1 MRAFRPIVFST
12 FAVAA
17 ATLLFWLAIHQIS
30 GVWLGLALR
39 PELREA
45 LEQHR
50 RDQLA
55 LRRIDPANSTEYR
68 RRFDN
73 AQHLLSRIEILRRG
87 EERMVRRFETILVL
101 VFALVSAAAAF
112 VILLRQR
119 RAELYERRTFAERI
133 AALQE
138 TARRQAHEIKG
149 PLTAARLELER
160 SGDLVRASATS
171 SEIAAAHQ
179 SVAEELERL
188 AKFTRGFASLGGL
201 GKPVLR
207 NESLRAMLDEF
218 CTTFAGAWPGMTLA
232 VEGRDRSAAVD
243 RDMLRQVLVNLCSNS
258 AAAGAKSMTFTID
271 SGSSIEVRA
280 RDDGRGVP
288 SALSERIFDPYVT
301 TRPADEGL
309 GLGLAISRKI
319 MLDHGGD
326 LKLLRTAGAGATF
339 AMMFGE
345 TDRRWN

>member
-1 MRAFRPIVFST
+1 MRSLRPVIFST

-50 RDQLA
+50 NDQLT
-55 LRRIDPANSTEYR
+55 LRKLDPKGSTDYR

-73 AQHLLSRIEILRRG
+73 AQHLLARIEILRRG

-101 VFALVSAAAAF
+101 VFAVGSAAAAF

-119 RAELYERRTFAERI
+119 RAELQERRTFAERV
-133 AALQE
+133 ASLQE

-160 SGDLVRASATS
+160 SADLVRTSAPPA
-171 SEIAAAHQ
+171 EIAAAHQ

-188 AKFTRGFASLGGL
+188 ARFTREFVSFGGL

-207 NESLRAMLDEF
+207 NESLRATIEEF
-218 CTTFAGAWPGMTLA
+218 ATTFAGAWRGMTLA
-232 VEGRDRSAAVD
+232 VEGNDRRASFD

-258 AAAGAKSMTFTID
+258 AAAGATSMTFLID
-271 SGSSIEVRA
+271 HSSPPSIRA

-288 SALSERIFDPYVT
+288 AALSERIFDPYVT

-326 LKLLRTAGAGATF
+326 LKLLRATGPGATF
-339 AMMFGE
+339 AILFGE
-345 TDRRWN
+345 TERRWN